1 MVAIRARRSYS
12 DLIVADVGELG
23 VSVDTEPPVTE
34 RITGRRLWV
43 ILGAL
48 LLGMLLAALDQTIV
62 STALPTIVGD
72 LHGGSHLAWVV
83 TAYLLSST
91 VSTPLWGKLG
101 DQYGRKTFFQAAI
114 VIFLV
119 GSALCGLSQTMTE
132 LIVFRAL
139 QGLGGG
145 GLMVGAQTII
155 GDVVSPRDRGRYM
168 GLFGAM
174 FAMATVIGPLIGGLC
189 VTYLSW
195 RWVFYINLPFGIL
208 ALFVTGAVLPGHLR
222 RVHHA
227 IDYAGTLLLAGSA
240 TSLIIFASLGGI
252 SWPWGSGPSIAT
264 LALGIMLAIGFLL
277 VERVAAEP
285 VIPLHLFTVRVFN
298 ASSAIGFVMGFAMFG
313 ALTFLPLFLQ
323 NVKGVSPTVSG
334 LRILP
339 LMLGMLGASV
349 TSGRLVT
356 RWGRYKIFPVLGSA
370 LMTLGAYLLSFIDAS
385 MNSWL
390 LAFYMFV
397 FGVGMGLIMQVL
409 VVAVQNA
416 VSYKELGV
424 ATSSATF
431 FRMIGGSFG
440 TAVFGAIYAI
450 VFTHTFV
457 PHLPHVSSRVL
468 NSFNPQALNP
478 ALLDKLKVEVPAL
491 YNEYIHA
498 VTHSVQTVFLVAVPI
513 AFFAFLLSF
522 LLPEVPL
529 RRTVETVDPGEV
541 AGAMQARTSLQEIE
555 LALERVSAR
564 ENRSEL
570 YGTLAE
576 RAGVQLPPRA
586 VWLLYRL
593 SERPACTVEELADR
607 LDVDPSIIRPGV
619 DALVA
624 AGMIREDPRGP
635 DCDLHLTAA
644 GTQARE
650 KLTEA
655 RRSGLTQLLEGWN
668 PEEHPEVIELVKQL
682 AHSLLADDEKLVAD
696 AMPRVAAGAG
706 AGSGAGG
713 AASGSAGSSS
723 D

>member
-1 MVAIRARRSYS
+1 MVAFRPGRSYS
-12 DLIVADVGELG
+12 ESIVADVGEVGL
-23 VSVDTEPPVTE
+23 SVDATPPEVE
-34 RITGRRLWV
+34 RITGRRLWL

-101 DQYGRKTFFQAAI
+101 DQYGRKTFFQASI
-114 VIFLV
+114 VIFVV

-132 LIVFRAL
+132 LIAFRAL

-155 GDVVSPRDRGRYM
+155 GDVVSPRERGRYM

-189 VTYLSW
+189 VDYLTW
-195 RWVFYINLPFGIL
+195 RWVFYINLPLGIV

-222 RVHHA
+222 KVRHR
-227 IDYAGTLLLAGSA
+227 IDYLGTALLAGSA
-240 TSLIIFASLGGI
+240 TSLIIFASLGGV
-252 SWPWGSGPSIAT
+252 SWAWASAPSILTAVLGVV
-264 LALGIMLAIGFLL
+264 LAVAFLFA
-277 VERVAAEP
+277 ERVAVEP
-285 VIPLHLFTVRVFN
+285 VIPLQLFRVRVFN
-298 ASSAIGFVMGFAMFG
+298 AASAIGFVMGFAMFG

-323 NVKGVSPTVSG
+323 NVKGVSPTSSG

-339 LMLGMLGASV
+339 LMLGMLAASV

-356 RWGRYKIFPVLGSA
+356 RWGRYKIFPVVGSA
-370 LMTLGAYLLSFIDAS
+370 MMTLGAYLLSYIDAS
-385 MNSWL
+385 MNPWL

-416 VSYKELGV
+416 VSYQQLGV

-431 FRMIGGSFG
+431 FRMIGGCFG

-450 VFTHTFV
+450 VFTHTFL
-457 PHLPHVSSRVL
+457 PHLPHAAQKGL
-468 NSFNPQALNP
+468 NFNPQSANPQTLDLLKLTHP
-478 ALLDKLKVEVPAL
+478 ALFID
-491 YNEYIHA
+491 YIHA
-498 VTHSVQTVFLVAVPI
+498 VTHAVQTIFLVAVPI
-513 AFFAFLLSF
+513 AFFAFVLSF
-522 LLPEVPL
+522 FLPEVPL
-529 RRTVETVDPGEV
+529 RKTVQTVDTGEV
-541 AGAMQARTSLQEIE
+541 HGAMQARSSLQEIE
-555 LALERVSAR
+555 LAIQRVSAR
-564 ENRSEL
+564 ENRAEL
-570 YGTLAE
+570 YETLAQ
-576 RAGVQLPPRA
+576 RAGVDLPPRS

-593 SERPACTVEELADR
+593 SERPACTVEEVADH
-607 LDVDPSIIRPGV
+607 LHVDSSIIQPGV
-619 DALVA
+619 DGLVS
-624 AGMIREDPRGP
+624 AGMIREHQRGP
-635 DCDLHLTAA
+635 DCDLHLTDA
-644 GTQARE
+644 GTQALD

-655 RRSGLTQLLEGWN
+655 RRRGLTELLEGWN

-682 AHSLLADDEKLVAD
+682 AHSLLADDERLVAD
-696 AMPRVAAGAG
+696 AMPREPAGAG
-706 AGSGAGG
+706 AGGAG
-713 AASGSAGSSS
+713 AASS